1 MRHLFTLMML
11 PGLMFSQNAMF
22 IPFGQTRE
30 EVLSHLSTRDYAR
43 FISAAETDTL
53 INPVSARQ
61 TVRYIFRRDVLY
73 AIEDARSFPTAK
85 EAQKAVESCLAYM
98 GRADLKVKSLED
110 LDGAAHY
117 GAVEE
122 DRIVELIVRYGRRK
136 GEPTLVRL
144 SARSRLHGPR
154 MDTEA
159 LAERL
164 SHRN

>member
-1 MRHLFTLMML
+1 MRQLFTLMML

-22 IPFGQTRE
+22 IPFGQTRSD
-30 EVLSHLSTRDYAR
+30 VLAHLSTRDYAR
-43 FISAAETDTL
+43 HAAAETDTL

-61 TVRYIFRRDVLY
+61 TVQYFFRRDVLY
-73 AIEDARSFPTAK
+73 AIEDARTFPTAK

-117 GAVEE
+117 GSVEE
-122 DRIVELIVRYGRRK
+122 DRVVELIVRYGRRK
-136 GEPTLVRL
+136 GEPSLVRL
-144 SARSRLHGPR
+144 SARSRLYGPR

-164 SHRN
+164 NHRN